1 MIRFISGVV
10 VDVKGNVVVL
20 NVAGFG
26 LEVTCSR
33 EALSLCKVGERVT
46 LPIYLSVSESGPSLF
61 GFGNDGEREFF
72 LLLIN
77 VKGMGAKTAIS
88 VLRWLSAREM
98 IEIIRERN
106 LEKLKKVPG
115 IGRKTAER
123 ICFELKDK
131 VKGYPASSEEAGWS
145 KLNDKLQV
153 VRLALKELYF
163 SDMEIDRA
171 IKYLESL
178 SDGVERSEE
187 RLLHEALKILS
198 G

>member
-1 MIRFISGVV
+1 M
-10 VDVKGNVVVL
+10 DVKGNVVVL

-46 LPIYLSVSESGPSLF
+46 LSVYLSVSESGPSLF
-61 GFGNDGEREFF
+61 ALAMMGKENF

-106 LEKLKKVPG
+106 LEKLKKVTG

>member
-1 MIRFISGVV
+1 M
-10 VDVKGNVVVL
+10 DVKGNVVVL

-33 EALSLCKVGERVT
+33 EALSLCRVGERVT
-46 LPIYLSVSESGPSLF
+46 LSVYLSVSESGPSLF
-61 GFGNDGEREFF
+61 GFGDYGEREFF

-98 IEIIRERN
+98 IEIIQERN
-106 LEKLKKVPG
+106 LEKLKEVPG

-131 VKGYPASSEEAGWS
+131 VKGCLASEEIGWS

-163 SDMEIDRA
+163 SEVEIDRA